1 MHPTCRRI
9 NPKLGLLYH
18 VARPTF
24 EKKITNHVQRAMF
37 LLAYRRSGMPSLSS
51 SELVNGT
58 DEISSCIPSKKPHQE
73 RGSNTL
79 ANTSFFF
86 FESRFKRT
94 RPTAKKRWE
103 PHTSKLQSQV
113 LVGHHFGEFTVS
125 VTLHEDVSDCLR
137 SEIHRR
143 KNKGEGKCGRRGEV
157 FFVIRQSSP
166 ERPRTMLKK

>member
-1 MHPTCRRI
+1 VHGTRRI
-9 NPKLGLLYH
+9 NPTLGLLHH

-24 EKKITNHVQRAMF
+24 EKKITFSDVSV
-37 LLAYRRSGMPSLSS
+37 LVCWRSGMPSLSS

>member
-1 MHPTCRRI
+1 VHSTCRRI
-9 NPKLGLLYH
+9 TPKLGLLHH

-24 EKKITNHVQRAMF
+24 EKKITFKSDVSA
-37 LLAYRRSGMPSLSS
+37 LACQRSGMPSLSS

-73 RGSNTL
+73 RGP
-79 ANTSFFF
+79 NTSFFF

-113 LVGHHFGEFTVS
+113 LVRHHFGEFTVS
-125 VTLHEDVSDCLR
+125 VTFHEDVSDYLR

-157 FFVIRQSSP
+157 FFVIRESSP
-166 ERPRTMLKK
+166 ERPRSMLKK